1 MSFEQ
6 IIQDLKQ
13 KNYKPVYFLMGDE
26 GYYIDQITDFIANN
40 VLSEEEKGFNQTILY
55 GKDVEAR
62 DVIMAARRY
71 PMMAQH
77 QVIIVKEAQNI
88 ANIDELTVYTDN
100 PLNSTILVI
109 NYRYKSLDKRKK
121 LYKSI
126 AKGGVIFESKAL
138 RDYEIPKWVNSYLK
152 SKGKTI
158 DAKASA
164 LLAEFLG
171 TDLSKITHELDKLEL
186 AIGASVKQINSS
198 HIEKNIGVS
207 KDYNNFE
214 LQKAVLSRDVAKANK
229 IILAFGKNPKAYPI
243 QVTTITLFG
252 AFVKLLSYY
261 YLPDK
266 SKHSVASALRIN
278 PFFVQDYVTGAKN
291 YPARKVIQVISL
303 LREYDMK
310 SKGFNS
316 STTEPGELLKELV
329 FKIMH

>member
-1 MSFEQ
+1 MTFEQ

-13 KNYKPVYFLMGDE
+13 KKYKPIYFLMGDE
-26 GYYIDQITDFIANN
+26 GYYIDEITNYISNN
-40 VLSEEEKGFNQTILY
+40 VLSEEEKGFNQTTLY
-55 GKDVEAR
+55 GKDIEAE

-88 ANIDELTVYTDN
+88 ARIEDLLVYSEN
-100 PLNSTILVI
+100 PLNSTVLVI
-109 NYRYKSLDKRKK
+109 NYRYKTLDKRKK

-126 AKGGVIFESKAL
+126 AKNGILFESKKL
-138 RDYEIPKWVNSYLK
+138 RDYEVPKWVNSYLQ

-186 AIGASVKQINSS
+186 AIGASVKQITSA

-214 LQKAVLSRDVAKANK
+214 LQKAVLAKDVSKANK
-229 IILAFGKNPKAYPI
+229 IILAFGRNPKAYPI
-243 QVTTITLFG
+243 QVTTVTLFSC
-252 AFVKLLSYY
+252 FQKLLSYY

-266 SKHSVASALRIN
+266 SKHSVASALKIN
-278 PFFVQDYVTGAKN
+278 PFFVQDYTTGARH
-291 YPARKVIQVISL
+291 YPAKKVIQVISL

>member
-1 MSFEQ
+1 MTFEQ
-6 IIQDLKQ
+6 ILKDLKQ
-13 KNYKPVYFLMGDE
+13 KQYKPIYFLMGNE
-26 GYYIDQITDFIANN
+26 GYFIDQITNYIANN
-40 VLSEEEKGFNQTILY
+40 VLTEEEKGFNQTILY
-55 GKDVEAR
+55 GKDVEAE
-62 DVIMAARRY
+62 DIIMAARRF
-71 PMMAQH
+71 PMMSQH

-88 ANIDELTVYTDN
+88 AKIEDLVIYADN

-109 NYRYKSLDKRKK
+109 NYRYKTLDKRKK

-126 AKGGVIFESKAL
+126 QKNGVLFESSAL
-138 RDYEIPKWVNSYLK
+138 REYEIPKWVSSYLQN
-152 SKGKTI
+152 KGKTI

-186 AIGASVKQINSS
+186 AIGSSVKQIDSS

-214 LQKAVLSRDVAKANK
+214 LQKAVLYRDIAKANK
-229 IILAFGKNPKAYPI
+229 IVLAFGKNPKAYPI
-243 QVTTITLFG
+243 QVTIVTLFG
-252 AFVKLLSYY
+252 AFLKLLSFY

-266 SKHSVASALRIN
+266 SKNSVAAALKIN
-278 PFFVQDYVTGAKN
+278 PFFVQDYMAGAKN
-291 YPARKVIQVISL
+291 YPARKVIQIISL

-310 SKGFNS
+310 SKGFDS
-316 STTEPGELLKELV
+316 ATTDPGELLKELI

>member
-6 IIQDLKQ
+6 IINDLKQ
-13 KNYKPVYFLMGDE
+13 KVYKPIYFLMGDE
-26 GYYIDQITDFIANN
+26 GYYIDQITDYIANN
-40 VLSEEEKGFNQTILY
+40 VLSEEERGFNQTVLY
-55 GKDVEAR
+55 GKDVEAE
-62 DVIMAARRY
+62 DIVMAARRY

-88 ANIDELTVYTDN
+88 SNLDALSIYADN
-100 PLNSTILVI
+100 PLTSTVLVI
-109 NYRYKSLDKRKK
+109 NYRYKTLDKRKK
-121 LYKSI
+121 VYKSI
-126 AKGGVIFESKAL
+126 AKAGLIFESKAL
-138 RDYEIPKWVNSYLK
+138 RDYEIPKWVSSYLQ

-158 DAKASA
+158 DPKSAA
-164 LLAEFLG
+164 LLTEFLG
-171 TDLSKITHELDKLEL
+171 NDLSKITHELDKLEL
-186 AIGASVKQINSS
+186 AIGSSVKQITSA

-214 LQKAVLSRDVAKANK
+214 LQKAVLSRDIPKANK

-291 YPARKVIQVISL
+291 YPARKVVQIISL

-316 STTEPGELLKELV
+316 STTEPGELLKEMI